1 MEENNKHLNFIE
13 EIIEEDIRAGKHGG
27 RLHTRF
33 PPEPNGYLHI
43 GHAKAICLNF
53 GLAKKY
59 GGKTNL
65 RFDDTNPVTEDTEY
79 VQSIKADI
87 RWLGFDW
94 EDREY
99 FASDYFPQLYQ
110 FALQLI
116 RKGLAYVDDSSS
128 EEIANMKKSPTEPGI
143 NSPFRDRSVEE
154 NLNLFQGMKEGLYEE
169 GSRVLRAKI
178 DMNSPNMHLRDP
190 VIYRILFKE
199 HHRTGSDWK
208 IYPMYDFAHGQSDS
222 IEGITHS
229 ICTLEFENHKPLYNW
244 FINKLEIFPSQQ
256 YEFARLNLS
265 YTIMSKRKLLELV
278 NSKFVRSWDDP
289 RMPTLSA
296 FRRRGYTPESIR
308 NFATMVGVA
317 KRDNLIDLSLLEYAV
332 REDLNKKALRVMG
345 VIKPLLIHIEN
356 YTGEQEWIELE
367 NNPESDTA
375 GKRKIPF
382 GQQVYIEQDDF
393 MEDPSENYFRLKPG
407 GMVRLKGAYII
418 KCESVEK
425 NEKGEISKL
434 ICTYF
439 KESKSGSDQSGLK
452 VKSTIHWVEASTAM
466 NVEIRLYDRLFTV
479 PDPAR
484 EDGDFKSYLNQNSLV
499 VIENA
504 KLEPSLKDAQL
515 GVSYQF
521 LRNGYFT
528 KDIDST
534 ENNIVFNRTVELKD
548 SYQKSKTKT

>member
-154 NLNLFQGMKEGLYEE
+154 NLKLFQGMKEGLYEE

-244 FINKLEIFPSQQ
+244 FIKKLEIFPSQQ

-434 ICTYF
+434 LCTYF

-484 EDGDFKSYLNQNSLV
+484 EGGDFKSYLNQNSLI

-504 KLEPSLKDAQL
+504 KLEPSLKDAQM

-528 KDIDST
+528 KDLDST

>member
-190 VIYRILFKE
+190 VIYRILFKD

-452 VKSTIHWVEASTAM
+452 VKSTIHWVEASTAL

-484 EDGDFKSYLNQNSLV
+484 EGGDFKSYLNQNSLI

-504 KLEPSLKDAQL
+504 KLEPSLKDAQM

-528 KDIDST
+528 KDLDST

>member
-1 MEENNKHLNFIE
+1 MDENKKQLNFIE
-13 EIIEEDIRAGKHGG
+13 EIIEEDIRSGKHGG

-53 GLAKKY
+53 GLANKY

-65 RFDDTNPVTEDTEY
+65 RFDDTNPVTEETEY
-79 VQSIKADI
+79 VDSIKADI

-94 EDREY
+94 EEREY

-128 EEIANMKKSPTEPGI
+128 EEIAKMKKSPTEPGI
-143 NSPFRDRSVEE
+143 NSPFRDRPVEE
-154 NLNLFQGMKEGLYEE
+154 NLKLFQGMKEGLYEE
-169 GSRVLRAKI
+169 GTRVLRAKI
-178 DMNSPNMHLRDP
+178 DMSSPNMHMRDP
-190 VIYRILFKE
+190 VMYRILFKE
-199 HHRTGSDWK
+199 HHRTGDTWK

-244 FINKLEIFPSQQ
+244 FIQKLEIFPSQQ

-289 RMPTLSA
+289 RMPTLSG
-296 FRRRGYTPESIR
+296 FRRRGYSPESIR

-317 KRDNLIDLSLLEYAV
+317 KRDNLIDLSLLEFAV

-345 VIKPLLIHIEN
+345 VIKPLLIQIEN
-356 YTGEQEWIELE
+356 YIGENEWIELE
-367 NNPESDTA
+367 NNPESETA

-382 GQQVYIEQDDF
+382 GQQVYIEESDF
-393 MEDPSENYFRLKPG
+393 MENPSENFFRLKPG

-418 KCESVEK
+418 KCENLEK
-425 NEKGEISKL
+425 DSNGNISKL
-434 ICTYF
+434 ICHYF
-439 KESKSGSDQSGLK
+439 KESKSGQDQSGLK
-452 VKSTIHWVEASTAM
+452 VKSTIHWVEATTAI
-466 NVEIRLYDRLFTV
+466 NAEIRLYDRLFTV
-479 PDPAR
+479 PDPAN
-484 EDGDFKSYLNQNSLV
+484 EEGDFKAFLNQNSLV
-499 VIENA
+499 VVENA
-504 KLEPSLKDAQL
+504 KLEPSLKDAPM

-528 KDIDST
+528 KDTDSN
-534 ENNIVFNRTVELKD
+534 ESNIIFNRTVELKD
-548 SYQKSKTKT
+548 SYQKSKPKT

>member
-154 NLNLFQGMKEGLYEE
+154 NLKLFQGMKEGLYEE

-548 SYQKSKTKT
+548 SYQKSKTKA